1 LLNRKIR
8 RGKTDRI
15 ETRKLWDEDPVEI
28 PLQKSKKRAFV
39 LVTIILFCFAAI
51 FLRLINLMV
60 LDHDKLSQ
68 RAAQQYIKEKVLTPQ
83 RGVIW
88 DRRMKE
94 LATNIE
100 TDSLFAVPSQ
110 IEDTRTLSS
119 EIAPIIKVS
128 TGEID
133 GILSK
138 RRKKSFAWLARRV
151 DLDTSHK
158 LSELKERLG
167 NGDIGIVKEPKRCYP
182 KGQIASHILGFSN
195 IDDHGIAGLELV
207 YNEYLKGEVKS
218 VSVGVD
224 ARGSSYTGDIKKA
237 MPGNNI
243 ILTIDEGLQY
253 IVERELAAAMEQWK
267 AKAVTA
273 IMMDPMTGEI
283 LALSN
288 RPTYDPNF
296 PAAAGAEE
304 KRNRAITDIFEPGS
318 TMKSILASAAL
329 EEKAVSLRDMFDV
342 SRGAITV
349 GGKTIHDVHRHG
361 VLNFQEIIQKSSN
374 VGAVKIGQ
382 RLGAAKYYEY
392 IKKFGFGD
400 KTGIDFPGEV
410 RGIARNVKNWSG
422 TSLAAMSIGQEIG
435 MTPLQMVRAYSAI
448 ANGGSLMKPYIVSD
462 IISPSGKV
470 IKKMVPTEERR
481 VISKA
486 TSDKM
491 KDILKTVVEEGGTA
505 QKASIRGN
513 LVAGKT
519 GTAQIFDPK
528 IGRYSGDRFAS
539 SFVGFV
545 PADNPRI
552 ALIVVVYEPRGGSYG
567 GLVAAPV
574 FRNIIEHTF
583 AYLDVPM
590 EKDENRVV
598 LVSAA
603 Q

>member
-1 LLNRKIR
+1 MINNKKR
-8 RGKTDRI
+8 RGKTERA
-15 ETRKLWDEDPVEI
+15 ETRKLWDENPVKI
-28 PLQKSKKRAFV
+28 PLQKSRKRAVV
-39 LVTIILFCFAAI
+39 LVTVILFCFAAI

-60 LDHDKLSQ
+60 VDHDKLSQ

-88 DRRMKE
+88 DRRMRE

-100 TDSLFAVPSQ
+100 TDSLFAVPTQ
-110 IEDTRTLSS
+110 IKDTRTLSS
-119 EIAPIIKVS
+119 EIGPIIKVS
-128 TGEID
+128 TREID

-138 RRKKSFAWLARRV
+138 KKKKAFAWLARRM
-151 DLDTSHK
+151 DLDTSRK
-158 LSELKERLG
+158 LSQLKERFNEG
-167 NGDIGIVKEPKRCYP
+167 EIGFVKEPKRCYP
-182 KGQIASHILGFSN
+182 KGEIASHILGFSN

-207 YNEYLKGEVKS
+207 YNDYLKGVVES
-218 VSVGVD
+218 VTVGVD
-224 ARGSSYTGDIKKA
+224 AHGRSLARDIKEA

-253 IVERELAAAMEQWK
+253 IVERELSAAMEQWH

-283 LALSN
+283 LALAN
-288 RPTYDPNF
+288 RPTYDPNY
-296 PAAAGAEE
+296 PAASGPEY
-304 KRNRAITDIFEPGS
+304 KRNRAITDIYEPGS
-318 TMKSILASAAL
+318 TMKSILACAAL
-329 EEKAVSLRDMFDV
+329 EEKVVSLRNMFDV
-342 SRGAITV
+342 SKGTITV
-349 GGKTIHDVHRHG
+349 GGKTIHDVHKHEI
-361 VLNFQEIIQKSSN
+361 LSFQEVIQKSSN

-382 RLGAAKYYEY
+382 RLGAEKYYKY

-410 RGIARNVKNWSG
+410 KGIARNVKSWSG

-435 MTPLQMVRAYSAI
+435 MTPLQMLRAYSAI
-448 ANGGSLMKPYIVSD
+448 ANGGSLMKPYILSD
-462 IISPSGKV
+462 IISPSGKA
-470 IKKMVPTEERR
+470 IKKVVPVVERR
-481 VISKA
+481 VISRA

-491 KDILKTVVEEGGTA
+491 KEILKTVVEEGGTA
-505 QKASIRGN
+505 EQASIRGN

-528 IGRYSGDRFAS
+528 IGRYSREKFAS

-552 ALIVVVYEPRGGSYG
+552 ALIVVVFEPKGATYG
-567 GLVAAPV
+567 GVVAAPV
-574 FRNIIEHTF
+574 FKNIIEHTF

-590 EKDENRVV
+590 EKDENRIV
-598 LVSAA
+598 LVSTAE
-603 Q
+603 

>member
-1 LLNRKIR
+1 MLNKKMR
-8 RGKTDRI
+8 RGRTDRE
-15 ETRKLWDEDPVEI
+15 ETRKLWDEDPVKI
-28 PLQKSKKRAFV
+28 PLQKSKKRAVV

-51 FLRLINLMV
+51 FLRLVNLMV
-60 LDHDKLSQ
+60 LDHEKLSQ
-68 RAAQQYIKEKVLTPQ
+68 RAAQQYIKEKVFTPQ

-88 DRRMKE
+88 DRSLKE

-110 IEDTRTLSS
+110 INDTRAISA

-128 TGEID
+128 TGEVD

-138 RRKKSFAWLARRV
+138 RKKKSFAWLARRM
-151 DLDTSHK
+151 DRDTSLK
-158 LSELKERLG
+158 LSELRDRFDEG
-167 NGDIGIVKEPKRCYP
+167 EIGFVKEPKRCYP
-182 KGQIASHILGFSN
+182 KGEIASHILGFSN

-207 YNEYLKGEVKS
+207 YNDYLKGEVKS

-224 ARGSSYTGDIKKA
+224 AHGRRLGGDIKDA
-237 MPGNNI
+237 MPGNNL
-243 ILTIDEGLQY
+243 ILTIDEGIQY
-253 IVERELAAAMEQWK
+253 IVERELSAAMEQWK
-267 AKAVTA
+267 AKSAVA

-283 LALSN
+283 LALAN
-288 RPTYDPNF
+288 RPTYDPNS
-296 PAAAGAEE
+296 PAEAGAEE
-304 KRNRAITDIFEPGS
+304 KRNRAITDLFEPGS

-329 EEKAVSLRDMFDV
+329 EEKVVSLRDMFDV
-342 SRGAITV
+342 SQGSITV
-349 GGKTIHDVHRHG
+349 GGKTIRDVHRNG
-361 VLNFQEIIQKSSN
+361 ILSFQEVIQKSSN
-374 VGAVKIGQ
+374 VGSVKIGQ
-382 RLGAAKYYEY
+382 RLGAEKYYEY

-410 RGIARNVKNWSG
+410 RGILRNVKNWSG
-422 TSLAAMSIGQEIG
+422 TSIGAISIGQEIG

-448 ANGGSLMKPYIVSD
+448 ANGGLLMKPYIVSD
-462 IISPSGKV
+462 IISPTGEV
-470 IKKMVPTEERR
+470 IKKVGPVEERR
-481 VISKA
+481 VISKT

-528 IGRYSGDRFAS
+528 IGRYSPDKFAS

-545 PADNPRI
+545 PADNPRV
-552 ALIVVVYEPRGGSYG
+552 ALIVVVFEPKGASYG
-567 GLVAAPV
+567 GVVAAPV
-574 FRNIIEHTF
+574 FKNIIEHTF

-598 LVSAA
+598 LVSAV

>member
-1 LLNRKIR
+1 MRRRK
-8 RGKTDRI
+8 TARI
-15 ETRKLWDEDPVEI
+15 ETRKLWDEDPVKI
-28 PLQKSKKRAFV
+28 PLQKSKKRAVV

-51 FLRLINLMV
+51 FLRLVNLMI
-60 LDHDKLSQ
+60 LDHDQLSE
-68 RAAQQYIKEKVLTPQ
+68 RAAQQYMKEKVLTPQ

-100 TDSLFAVPSQ
+100 TDSLYAVPSR
-110 IEDTRTLSS
+110 INNTRALSS

-133 GILSK
+133 GMLSK
-138 RRKKSFAWLARRV
+138 KKKKSFAWLARRM
-151 DLDTSHK
+151 DLDTSRK
-158 LSELKERLG
+158 LSELKERFDDG
-167 NGDIGIVKEPKRCYP
+167 EIGFVTEPKRCYP
-182 KGQIASHILGFSN
+182 KGQVASHVLGFSN
-195 IDDHGIAGLELV
+195 IDDRGIAGIELV

-224 ARGSSYTGDIKKA
+224 ARGRSLAGDIKEA
-237 MPGNNI
+237 MPGNNV
-243 ILTIDEGLQY
+243 ILTIDEGIQY
-253 IVERELAAAMEQWK
+253 IVERELTAAMQEWQ
-267 AKAVTA
+267 AKAATA

-283 LALSN
+283 LALAN

-296 PAAAGAEE
+296 PAAAGADE
-304 KRNRAITDIFEPGS
+304 KRNRAITDIYEPGS
-318 TMKSILASAAL
+318 TMKSVLASAAL
-329 EEKAVSLRDMFDV
+329 EEKTASLRDMFDV
-342 SRGAITV
+342 SKGSITV

-361 VLNFQEIIQKSSN
+361 VLSFQEVIQKSSN

-382 RLGAAKYYEY
+382 RLGAVKYYEY

-410 RGIARNVKNWSG
+410 KGIARNVKSWSG

-435 MTPLQMVRAYSAI
+435 MTPLQMLRAYSAI

-470 IKKMVPTEERR
+470 IKKVVPVEERR
-481 VISKA
+481 VISRA

-519 GTAQIFDPK
+519 GTAQIFDPES
-528 IGRYSGDRFAS
+528 GRYSRDKYVS

-545 PADNPRI
+545 PADDPKL
-552 ALIVVVYEPRGGSYG
+552 ALIVVVYEPRGATYG

-574 FRNIIEHTF
+574 FRNIVENTL

-590 EKDENRVV
+590 EKDENRIV
-598 LVSAA
+598 LVSTNR
-603 Q
+603 